1 LTFTF
6 HTFIENYNDM
16 EQNINLKVLKCIERV
31 YELAED
37 CKLEDSFFVN
47 VNNEL
52 TVLSKYFSVSK
63 MQALFISIVFAHNF
77 KRNGVDIDN
86 LSRHFDCNP
95 IKLLHYID
103 ELNLLRN
110 RGILKKSKSKY
121 NFEND
126 QYTVNKVI
134 IEAILQDCP
143 MPEKLSE
150 EINDILDLL
159 QKIYS
164 LEKERDN
171 KEITSGELFIQ
182 TAELL
187 DTYNYFLLVQK
198 INQLNLNTE
207 DAYLYLYLIWKTVTG
222 SDAIDLGSV
231 MEGIYEKPQKRVNYM
246 TELYSG
252 ENNLLKLNLI
262 GLHESSFFNNTVLK
276 LTEQS
281 IILLKENGITL
292 FKQNKKKENIIN
304 HEDIPYKELFFSKEE
319 MSQIFTIKEL
329 LQETKFS
336 ETQQR
341 LVEKKL
347 PKGINV
353 ILHGLPGAGK
363 TEIVK
368 QLAKESG
375 RDIMKVEIS
384 QSKSMWFGESEKI
397 IKRIFTDYK
406 TFAKEC
412 SKTPILLFNEADA
425 ILSKRKDTSSN
436 VGQTENAIQNILL
449 EELENFE
456 GILIA
461 TTNLIDNL
469 DKAFERRFLFKIEF
483 RKPDISIK
491 AKIWKS
497 KLSCLSSEE
506 SILLAEKFD
515 FTGGQI
521 DNIYRKAEIHE
532 IINGSPVKFK
542 DILKFCEE
550 ETLVQKVS
558 KIGFM

>member
-1 LTFTF
+1 
-6 HTFIENYNDM
+6 M
-16 EQNINLKVLKCIERV
+16 EQNIKIKVLKCIERV
-31 YELAED
+31 YELAD
-37 CKLEDSFFVN
+37 DSKLEYSFFEKVD
-47 VNNEL
+47 NEL
-52 TVLSKYFSVSK
+52 TVLSEYFSVSK
-63 MQALFISIVFAHNF
+63 IQTLFITVVFAHNF
-77 KRNGVDIDN
+77 KRNGVDFDD
-86 LSRHFDCNP
+86 LSRYFDCSP
-95 IKLLHYID
+95 IKLLHYND
-103 ELNLLRN
+103 ELNSLRN

-121 NFEND
+121 NFERD
-126 QYTVNKVI
+126 QYTINRSI
-134 IEAILQDCP
+134 IDSILQDCP
-143 MPEKLSE
+143 MPENLSE

-171 KEITSGELFIQ
+171 EEITSGELFIQ

-187 DTYNYFLLVQK
+187 ETYNYFPLIKK
-198 INQLNLNTE
+198 ISQFNLNTE
-207 DAYLYLYLIWKTVTG
+207 DAYLYLYLIWKTVAG
-222 SDAIDLGSV
+222 SEAIDLGSV
-231 MEGIYEKPQKRVNYM
+231 MESIYEKPQKRVNYM
-246 TELYSG
+246 NGLYSG

-262 GLHESSFFNNTVLK
+262 GLQESSFFNNTVLK

-281 IILLKENGITL
+281 IILLKENGIIL
-292 FKQNKKKENIIN
+292 FKHKKKKDNIISP
-304 HEDIPYKELFFSKEE
+304 EEIPYKELFFSKEE
-319 MSQIFTIKEL
+319 MNQIFTLKEL

-341 LVEKKL
+341 LVEKNL
-347 PKGINV
+347 SGGINV

-412 SKTPILLFNEADA
+412 SFTPILLFNEADA
-425 ILSKRKDTSSN
+425 ILSKRKETASN

-469 DKAFERRFLFKIEF
+469 DKAFERRFLVKIQF
-483 RKPDISIK
+483 QKPDLSIK
-491 AKIWKS
+491 AKIWQS
-497 KLSCLSSEE
+497 KLSSLCSEE
-506 SILLAEKFD
+506 CILLAEKFD

-521 DNIYRKAEIHE
+521 DNIYRKAEIYE
-532 IINGSPVKFK
+532 IINGSPVEFK

-550 ETLVQKVS
+550 ETLVQQVS